1 MCARRGEHLP
11 PSGQERSPRPAQ
23 GKQPGP
29 GRRRPPSRP
38 RAHSPRGRSCPL
50 FPCAPQLA
58 RVRLPARGSQ
68 PSRRSGETMRVTAR
82 LPETRARGAPP
93 LPSPSPLLVF
103 RTFCLPKPKSLT
115 HPSQLQP
122 LSPLSPSSSLLGAA
136 LASGEQLVAHS
147 SPRLGEGGGGLGSAP
162 PPSALRPEAL
172 GAGRG
177 TTATKQ
183 ARNGSP
189 SSSAAPVSIR
199 APRLTGSRP
208 HGDLRTGEHGPPSPL
223 IRPRPLARLAPPLQG
238 ISSAHSAGPP
248 GPYATPPAGAQP
260 SADPSPRFR
269 KVRPR
274 AAGAPRPHLRPGPA
288 HSAPRAAAGSGTGGE
303 GGAPA
308 ATSSLPASPPRCG
321 RGS

>member
-1 MCARRGEHLP
+1 
-11 PSGQERSPRPAQ
+11 
-23 GKQPGP
+23 
-29 GRRRPPSRP
+29 
-38 RAHSPRGRSCPL
+38 
-50 FPCAPQLA
+50 
-58 RVRLPARGSQ
+58 
-68 PSRRSGETMRVTAR
+68 MRVTAR

-177 TTATKQ
+177 TTATKR

-238 ISSAHSAGPP
+238 LSHAHSAGPP
-248 GPYATPPAGAQP
+248 GPYATPPLQE
-260 SADPSPRFR
+260 PSP
-269 KVRPR
+269 KPTPPR
-274 AAGAPRPHLRPGPA
+274 ASARFGLARPARPAPIFAQAPPTLRLAPPQAPGRAGKAGPQ
-288 HSAPRAAAGSGTGGE
+288 R
-303 GGAPA
+303 
-308 ATSSLPASPPRCG
+308 LPAPPRLPT
-321 RGS
+321 

>member
-1 MCARRGEHLP
+1 
-11 PSGQERSPRPAQ
+11 
-23 GKQPGP
+23 
-29 GRRRPPSRP
+29 
-38 RAHSPRGRSCPL
+38 
-50 FPCAPQLA
+50 
-58 RVRLPARGSQ
+58 
-68 PSRRSGETMRVTAR
+68 MRVTAR

-147 SPRLGEGGGGLGSAP
+147 SPRLGEGGGGLGSEP

-177 TTATKQ
+177 TTATKR

-199 APRLTGSRP
+199 TPGLTGSRP

-223 IRPRPLARLAPPLQG
+223 IRPRPLAHLAPPRQG
-238 ISSAHSAGPP
+238 MSPAHSAGPP
-248 GPYATPPAGAQP
+248 GPSATPRPCRSPALSQP
-260 SADPSPRFR
+260 LPALPLGSASPGRRAPPPSSPR
-269 KVRPR
+269 
-274 AAGAPRPHLRPGPA
+274 PRPLCASGRRRLRGGRGRRGP
-288 HSAPRAAAGSGTGGE
+288 SGSQ
-303 GGAPA
+303 
-308 ATSSLPASPPRCG
+308 LPPRLPT
-321 RGS
+321 

>member
-1 MCARRGEHLP
+1 
-11 PSGQERSPRPAQ
+11 
-23 GKQPGP
+23 
-29 GRRRPPSRP
+29 
-38 RAHSPRGRSCPL
+38 
-50 FPCAPQLA
+50 
-58 RVRLPARGSQ
+58 
-68 PSRRSGETMRVTAR
+68 MRVTAR

-147 SPRLGEGGGGLGSAP
+147 SPRLGEGGGGLGSA
-162 PPSALRPEAL
+162 LRPEAL

-177 TTATKQ
+177 TTATKR

-208 HGDLRTGEHGPPSPL
+208 HGDLRTGEHSPPSPL
-223 IRPRPLARLAPPLQG
+223 IRPRPLAHLAPPLQG
-238 ISSAHSAGPP
+238 LSSAHSAGPP
-248 GPYATPPAGAQP
+248 GPYATPPCRSPALSRPLPALPQGSASRGRRAPPP
-260 SADPSPRFR
+260 SSPR
-269 KVRPR
+269 
-274 AAGAPRPHLRPGPA
+274 PRPLCASGRRRLRDGRGRRGP
-288 HSAPRAAAGSGTGGE
+288 SGSQ
-303 GGAPA
+303 
-308 ATSSLPASPPRCG
+308 LPPRL
-321 RGS
+321 ST